1 MRGLPTPVSSLDG
14 DFEVWQ
20 ANNLVEASHTM
31 TLNERRL
38 IYAAAALHDPRKPAP
53 HKGTVKFHADNFA
66 EIFGLEITGKGRYAE
81 LKAAA
86 KRLYERSIV
95 HIRASPTG
103 KTKRIERHMRWVWMA
118 EYNEKEAT
126 VTLGFSPPVLP
137 YLTMLNREF
146 TKLKLKHVGNIGS
159 QYGLRL
165 YEQCAQW
172 RRAGKFSLTLEEFRD
187 RFALGSKYPS
197 VKDMQRR
204 VLLPA
209 IEEVN
214 EHTDLHVVFEP
225 RRRGRK
231 VVGFDFEVRPADQLS
246 LELGISQVDDD
257 IVELEDAAKIGSDAA
272 DRKAV
277 FTDPGHPGFGE

>member
-1 MRGLPTPVSSLDG
+1 MALPTPVSKLDG
-14 DFEVWQ
+14 EFEVCQ
-20 ANNLVEASHTM
+20 ANNLIEASHTM

-38 IYAAAALHDPRKPAP
+38 IYAAAALHHSMKPVP
-53 HKGTVKFHADNFA
+53 HKGTVKFHADQFA

-86 KRLYERSIV
+86 KRLYERSIIS
-95 HIRASPTG
+95 IRASPTG
-103 KTKRIERHMRWVWMA
+103 KTRRIERHMRWVWLA
-118 EYNEKEAT
+118 EYNEGEAT

-137 YLTMLNREF
+137 YLTMLSREF

-172 RRAGKFSLTLEEFRD
+172 RARGKFSLSLEEFRE
-187 RFALGSKYPS
+187 RFALGDKYQS

-204 VLLPA
+204 VLFPA
-209 IEEVN
+209 ITEIN
-214 EHTDLHVVFEP
+214 ENTDLYVVCEP

-231 VVGFDFEVRPADQLS
+231 VIGFDFEVRPAAQMNLD
-246 LELGISQVDDD
+246 LGHNQV
-257 IVELEDAAKIGSDAA
+257 ESD
-272 DRKAV
+272 V
-277 FTDPGHPGFGE
+277 VG